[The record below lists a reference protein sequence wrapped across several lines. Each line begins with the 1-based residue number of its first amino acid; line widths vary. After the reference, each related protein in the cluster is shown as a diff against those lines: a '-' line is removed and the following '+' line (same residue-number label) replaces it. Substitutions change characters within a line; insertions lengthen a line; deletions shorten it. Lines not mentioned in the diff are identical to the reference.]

1 MFMDGCWKTL
11 EKEIYVE
18 NIKKKICARKFMTTE
33 LNIDD
38 GWNIN
43 FYGF

>member
-18 NIKKKICARKFMTTE
+18 NIKKKNMRLQIYDNRIE
-33 LNIDD
+33 
-38 GWNIN
+38 
-43 FYGF
+43 Y